1 MRSQRRR
8 LRNHHRG
15 NAKTRDEKDSQ
26 RHSTRSIENGAHL
39 VLIIIL
45 VLIRVGSVKK
55 LKKDSA
61 GCALRTRRV
70 RLVSRK
76 RKRKRK
82 IVREAKGIV
91 DQKRERREKR
101 RIKPL

>member
-1 MRSQRRR
+1 
-8 LRNHHRG
+8 
-15 NAKTRDEKDSQ
+15 
-26 RHSTRSIENGAHL
+26 
-39 VLIIIL
+39 
-45 VLIRVGSVKK
+45 
-55 LKKDSA
+55 
-61 GCALRTRRV
+61 
-70 RLVSRK
+70 LVSRK